1 MRALTGPVATTT
13 GSAFGSSSRPTGVI
27 VLRDDLTPPLTE
39 VRRAVAQALG
49 EDLGALG
56 DLSGSLVPDDAV
68 ASGAF
73 VSRAAGVIAGTQCVA
88 VTCAQIDRSLKVTI
102 ERVDG
107 REVGPGDV
115 VALVHGPLRAMLVAE
130 RTALNFLCHLSG
142 IASLTRRFVEAAT
155 QANPKTRILDTRKT
169 TPGLR
174 ALEKAAV
181 RAGGGFNHR
190 ASLSDAILIKD
201 NHLTGLS
208 IAEAV
213 VTAVERWPG
222 RTVEVECE
230 TLSDVTQALDS
241 GATIVMCDNM
251 TPEEV
256 HEAVALLREHAR
268 GRAGDVLLEASG
280 GVSLDNVAAF
290 AGAGADLIS
299 VGAITHS
306 APILDIGLDLE
317 D

>member
-1 MRALTGPVATTT
+1 
-13 GSAFGSSSRPTGVI
+13 VI
-27 VLRDDLTPPLTE
+27 ALRDDLTPPLAE
-39 VRRAVAQALG
+39 VRRAVAQALS

-73 VSRAAGVIAGTQCVA
+73 VSRAAGIVAGTQCVA
-88 VTCAQIDRSLKVTI
+88 VTCSLIDPSLEVTI

-107 REVGPGDV
+107 RELAPGDA
-115 VALVHGPLRAMLVAE
+115 VAFVRGPFRAMLAAE

-142 IASLTRRFVEAAT
+142 IATLTRRFVEVAT
-155 QANPKTRILDTRKT
+155 QVNPKTRILDTRKT

-190 ASLSDAILIKD
+190 ASLSDAVLIKD

-213 VTAVERWPG
+213 ARAFERWPG

-230 TLSDVTQALDS
+230 TLSDVTLALDC
-241 GATIVMCDNM
+241 GASIVMCDNM
-251 TPEEV
+251 SPEEV

-317 D
+317 V